1 MLKAFLKNP
10 RRKVQS
16 ILQKTLKPQNK
27 ANIYPKKD
35 MWHLLIGHLFQNY
48 IINSQNIWKITSSRY
63 G

>member
-1 MLKAFLKNP
+1 MDKKMLKAFLKNP

-35 MWHLLIGHLFQNY
+35 M
-48 IINSQNIWKITSSRY
+48 
-63 G
+63 